1 MNIGV
6 PSERLSRE
14 NRVGLT
20 PAGARRLVLHGHDVL
35 VEPGAGS
42 FARFPDED
50 YRAAGARVLP
60 DRGALFEQCELLLK
74 VGPLAPAELP
84 LVREGQTV
92 LAFHHLAAS
101 DRGAVDALRR
111 RGATLIGYEVIE
123 DAAGDLPVLHAMS
136 EIAGQLA
143 VHVGG
148 HYLETRAGGRGVLLG
163 GATGVPPA
171 HVVILGAG
179 VVGGWAARIAAG
191 NGAQVTLLDS
201 SLTALRRFAGAP
213 GQRVVTEMAGPLA
226 VERAVAY
233 ADIVVGA
240 VLERGA
246 RAPRVVTRDMV
257 ETMKPGSVIVDVS
270 IDQGGCVETSRP
282 TTLEDPVFVTSEVT
296 HFAVPNLTS
305 AVART
310 ASQALTHASIP
321 WVLALADSGVELA
334 LKDDAGL
341 ARGVYMYRGEL
352 TSEAVARVFGM
363 GTQDLGEL
371 TGLRRGSA

>member
-6 PSERLSRE
+6 PSERLSGD

-20 PAGARRLVLHGHDVL
+20 PAGARQLALHGHAVR
-35 VEPGAGS
+35 VESDAGA

-50 YRAAGARVLP
+50 YRAAGARILKEHAAV
-60 DRGALFEQCELLLK
+60 FEESDLLLK
-74 VGPLAPAELP
+74 VNLMEPEELP

-92 LAFHHLAAS
+92 LAFHHLAAAP
-101 DRGAVDALRR
+101 RGIVESLRR
-111 RGATLIGYEVIE
+111 SGVTLIGLEVIE
-123 DAAGDLPVLHAMS
+123 DASGDLPVLHAMS

-148 HYLETRAGGRGVLLG
+148 HYLETRAGGRGILLG

-179 VVGGWAARIAAG
+179 VVGRWAARIAGG
-191 NGAQVTLLDS
+191 NGAQVTLMDS
-201 SLTALRRFAGAP
+201 SLMALRRAADAL
-213 GQRVVTEMAGPLA
+213 GQRVVTEMAGPRS

-233 ADIVVGA
+233 ADILVGA

-257 ETMKPGSVIVDVS
+257 ETMKTGSVVVDVS

-282 TTLEDPVFVTSEVT
+282 TTLENPVYVESDVT

-310 ASQALTHASIP
+310 ASQALTHASLP
-321 WVLALADSGVELA
+321 WVLDLADSGVELA
-334 LKDDAGL
+334 LHDDAGL
-341 ARGVYMYRGEL
+341 ARGVYMHHGEL

-363 GTQDLGEL
+363 GSQDLGEL
-371 TGLRRGSA
+371 IGLRRGTA